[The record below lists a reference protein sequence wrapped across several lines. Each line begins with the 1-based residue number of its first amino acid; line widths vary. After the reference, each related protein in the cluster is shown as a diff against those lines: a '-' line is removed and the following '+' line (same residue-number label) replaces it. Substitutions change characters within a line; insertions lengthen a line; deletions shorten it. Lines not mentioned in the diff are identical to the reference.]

1 MRWSMMAL
9 ACALG
14 GAGEAMTTPLHD
26 EAHALPSE
34 DAIRVG
40 AAIQHIVAHETGVAD
55 TVDPL
60 AGSYYVESLTKR
72 MEDAAL
78 AEMAKIDAMGG
89 TLRAIELG
97 YFQRVLGHEQ
107 FDRNRAIEEGRRKL
121 VGVNHLAIAD
131 EQREIDI
138 FRLDP
143 VVEDTQVARV
153 QKLRAERDSARVQ
166 TLLEAVRTAARDGSN
181 LVPPILEAVRADAT
195 HGEICDAMRDVF
207 GIHSPDAQTSGV

>member
-1 MRWSMMAL
+1 MPA
-9 ACALG
+9 
-14 GAGEAMTTPLHD
+14 P
-26 EAHALPSE
+26 
-34 DAIRVG
+34 
-40 AAIQHIVAHETGVAD
+40 IQAPTAY
-55 TVDPL
+55 PL
-60 AGSYYVESLTKR
+60 ARS
-72 MEDAAL
+72 
-78 AEMAKIDAMGG
+78 AKIDAMGG
-89 TLRAIELG
+89 TLKAIELG

-207 GIHSPDAQTSGV
+207 GEYRETSLD

>member
-1 MRWSMMAL
+1 
-9 ACALG
+9 
-14 GAGEAMTTPLHD
+14 MTTPLHD

-40 AAIQHIVAHETGVAD
+40 AAIQHIVAHETGVVD
-55 TVDPL
+55 TIDPL

-89 TLRAIELG
+89 TLKAIEQG

-107 FDRNRAIEEGRRKL
+107 FERNRAIEQGARKL
-121 VGVNHLAIAD
+121 VGVNHLAI
-131 EQREIDI
+131 ETEKREIGL
-138 FRLDP
+138 FQLDSTTEQQQ
-143 VVEDTQVARV
+143 VEKL
-153 QKLRAERDSARVQ
+153 QKLRAERDGARVEAA
-166 TLLEAVRTAARDGSN
+166 LGAVRTAAADGSN
-181 LVPPILEAVRADAT
+181 LVPPILEAVKAHAT

-207 GIHSPDAQTSGV
+207 GVHSPDAQTCGV